1 MNFGEIA
8 LSIAA
13 GAVLG
18 ILAGYINMCITRAA
32 VKRNGGDGLAAVTA
46 TNFARMVVNFLVLA
60 LIFFTREHV
69 PLNFYATL
77 LSCALVLSAANP
89 LFVMR
94 LTRQMQKEMD
104 QKESDSAPKPD
115 AADEG
120 GE

>member
-1 MNFGEIA
+1 MNAGMIA
-8 LSIAA
+8 LSIVV

-18 ILAGYINMCITRAA
+18 VIAGYINMCITRAA
-32 VKRNGGDGLAAVTA
+32 VKRNGGDGLAAVAA
-46 TNFARMVVNFLVLA
+46 TNFARMVVNFAVLA
-60 LIFFTREHV
+60 LIFFTRNSV

-94 LTRQMQKEMD
+94 LTKQMKQDMELASKAEA
-104 QKESDSAPKPD
+104 K
-115 AADEG
+115 DEG

>member
-1 MNFGEIA
+1 MNYGEIA
-8 LSIAA
+8 LGIAV

-18 ILAGYINMCITRAA
+18 ILAGYLNMCITHAA

-46 TNFARMVVNFLVLA
+46 TNFARMVVNFAVLA
-60 LIFFTREHV
+60 LIFFTRNMV
-69 PLNFYATL
+69 PMNFYATL

-89 LFVMR
+89 LFVLR
-94 LTRQMQKEMD
+94 LTRQMKKEM
-104 QKESDSAPKPD
+104 DSAPKPE

>member
-32 VKRNGGDGLAAVTA
+32 VKRNGGDGLAAVAA
-46 TNFARMVVNFLVLA
+46 TNFARMVVNFAVLA
-60 LIFFTREHV
+60 LIFFTRNMV
-69 PLNFYATL
+69 PLNFYASL
-77 LSCALVLSAANP
+77 LSCGLVLSAANP
-89 LFVMR
+89 LFVLR
-94 LTRQMQKEMD
+94 LTRQMQKEM
-104 QKESDSAPKPD
+104 DSAPKPD